1 MIVDVYL
8 AADKAAASKV
18 NYGPAL
24 FGNCVNQLVSF
35 GENILR
41 REREGE
47 EEGREHCLGNHHF
60 RCI

>member
-18 NYGPAL
+18 NYGPVL
-24 FGNCVNQLVSF
+24 FGNCVSQLVSF

-41 REREGE
+41 RERGAGWLRR
-47 EEGREHCLGNHHF
+47 GRE
-60 RCI
+60 RKREESTI